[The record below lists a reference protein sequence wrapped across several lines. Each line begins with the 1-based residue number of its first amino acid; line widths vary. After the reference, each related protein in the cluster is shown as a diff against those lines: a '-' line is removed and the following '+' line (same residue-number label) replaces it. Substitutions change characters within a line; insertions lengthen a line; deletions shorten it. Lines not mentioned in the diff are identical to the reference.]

1 LIHDGKGIRRCS
13 GRWELGLGRFGHDQD
28 RWWCSAIVVLPDGLV
43 LRARVA
49 VLQIAAAKLGRRN
62 CAGMLLSGI
71 ALLLSRVA
79 VL

>member
-1 LIHDGKGIRRCS
+1 
-13 GRWELGLGRFGHDQD
+13 
-28 RWWCSAIVVLPDGLV
+28 VLPDGLV

-49 VLQIAAAKLGRRN
+49 VLQIAAAKLGRGN

-79 VL
+79 VLRRLVLPNGVMLSGRAVLRRRRRLLRRQVMSM